1 MKKEE
6 KKLSVVPEKRLHLH
20 ISYLMNETITKRLNF
35 DAILISDRI
44 FIFILRKI

>member
-20 ISYLMNETITKRLNF
+20 ISYLMNEKILRLNF
-35 DAILISDRI
+35 HTILVFDRI
-44 FIFILRKI
+44 LSI